1 MHDRRLLNQEKR
13 KTYDNKNKSMH
24 TFNINDYVLVKVH
37 AKVLGVS
44 LKLKP
49 TYEVIPYKILKI
61 NNAILE
67 STLDSTVTLKA
78 VQDLKHL
85 NMISNLNEIFKSVP
99 KEVLEMMEL
108 VTTENLRTLFF
119 TKFEKVINKRKTRN
133 EVLKEKENLETFE
146 QLYEFDDFYED
157 EIYKNVHFWDD

>member
-44 LKLKP
+44 PKLKP

-61 NNAILE
+61 NDFNAIVE

-78 VQDLKHL
+78 V
-85 NMISNLNEIFKSVP
+85 
-99 KEVLEMMEL
+99 
-108 VTTENLRTLFF
+108 
-119 TKFEKVINKRKTRN
+119 
-133 EVLKEKENLETFE
+133 
-146 QLYEFDDFYED
+146 
-157 EIYKNVHFWDD
+157 